1 MIIYPAIDLKEGQV
15 VRLQE
20 GDPSRKTIFNES
32 PQDAAKEW
40 QSQGAEWIH
49 VVNLDG
55 ALDEKNNNIDAV
67 KSIVEIGLNVQFGG
81 GLRTMKDI
89 ENALEIGVSRVVLG
103 TIAAQQPDI
112 VREAVEKFDSEKIC
126 VALDARDG
134 KITTHGWTALSEITP
149 ETLGNEM
156 AKIGIQHALFT
167 DVSRDG
173 LMEGSNVD
181 ATIDL
186 ARKTGL
192 KVIASGGISRV
203 NEIRALA
210 SSHIVAGA
218 VIGMALYRGLFTLS
232 DALNAAALYER
243 GRD

>member
-1 MIIYPAIDLKEGQV
+1 MIIYPAIDLKEGHV

-32 PQDAAKEW
+32 PKDAAKEW

-49 VVNLDG
+49 IVNLDG
-55 ALDEKNNNIDAV
+55 ALDEKNDNISAV
-67 KSIVEIGLNVQFGG
+67 KDIVDLGINVQFGG
-81 GLRTMKDI
+81 GLRSMEDI
-89 ENALEIGVSRVVLG
+89 QNALKLGVSRVVLG

-112 VREAVEKFDSEKIC
+112 VREAVDKFGSEKIC

-134 KITTHGWTALSEITP
+134 KIATHGWTTLSEMTP
-149 ETLGNEM
+149 ESLGKEM
-156 AKIGIQHALFT
+156 VKIGVQHALFT

-173 LMEGSNVD
+173 LMEGGNVD

-192 KVIASGGISRV
+192 KIIASGGISRV
-203 NEIRALA
+203 NEVRALA
-210 SSHIVAGA
+210 GSHIVAGA

-232 DALNAAALYER
+232 DALKAAELYER